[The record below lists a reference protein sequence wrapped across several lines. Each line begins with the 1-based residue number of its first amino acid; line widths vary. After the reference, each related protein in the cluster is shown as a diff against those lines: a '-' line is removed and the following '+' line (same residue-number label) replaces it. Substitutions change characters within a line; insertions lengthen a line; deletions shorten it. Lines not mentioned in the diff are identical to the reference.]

1 MKPAEDNPQRTD
13 RHVEANYQKIIEYS
27 QGGLSTA
34 DRGKLEV
41 HLQICPQCQR
51 ALAEAQRVEAV
62 LQNRFSGVK
71 LSASFEQRVYARLES
86 EPIRQ
91 DATQQRERAL
101 AEFNEYTA
109 RLRRQLFRPGRLL
122 DVASYAIGAGLLAW
136 LVIQLSPAME
146 NHIEAS
152 WSNASNFRGL
162 LVPSLA
168 AALIA
173 VCLFLFAFKG
183 SIKALLEES

>member
-1 MKPAEDNPQRTD
+1 MKPAEDNPQQTD

-27 QGGLSTA
+27 QGGLNTA
-34 DRGKLEV
+34 DRGKLEE
-41 HLQICPQCQR
+41 HLQTCPQCRR
-51 ALAEAQRVEAV
+51 ALAEARRVEAA

-71 LSASFEQRVYARLES
+71 LSASFEQRLYARLES

-101 AEFNEYTA
+101 AEFNEYSA

-122 DVASYAIGAGLLAW
+122 DLASYAIGAGLLAW
-136 LVIQLSPAME
+136 LVIPLSSTME
-146 NHIEAS
+146 NHLEAS
-152 WSNASNFRGL
+152 WSNGGNFRGL

-173 VCLFLFAFKG
+173 VCVVVFAFRGGLKG
-183 SIKALLEES
+183 LAEES